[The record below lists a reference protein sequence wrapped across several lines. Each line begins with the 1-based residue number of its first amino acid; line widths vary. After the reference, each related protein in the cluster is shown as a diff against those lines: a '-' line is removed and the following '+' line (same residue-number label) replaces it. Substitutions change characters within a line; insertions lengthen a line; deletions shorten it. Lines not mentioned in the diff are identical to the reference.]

1 MPPTAEPI
9 TAELVARL
17 GVKPLPDGMLGRALT
32 HASFVNEAGEA
43 TESNERLEFLGDALL
58 GMVIGHELFRR
69 YPDVGEGELTRMRAD
84 LVRGSTLARV
94 ATRLGLGAHILLG
107 KGEEAVG
114 GRQRERNLAGAM
126 EAVIGAVY
134 IAHGYRTARALCLRV
149 LGPEIVTLRKEG
161 ARIDAKSSLQ
171 HLVQAR
177 WHEPPNYVTVDETT
191 DGITRR
197 FTVEVRVA
205 QVTLGR
211 GEGSSKREAQQAA
224 ARAAIAGLAS
234 GAEG

>member
-1 MPPTAEPI
+1 VPAPDESATAD
-9 TAELVARL
+9 LVSRL
-17 GVKPLPDGMLGRALT
+17 GVKPLPAELLGRALT

-69 YPDVGEGELTRMRAD
+69 YPDAGEGDLTRMRAD

-94 ATRLGLGAHILLG
+94 AQRLGVGTHMMLG

-114 GRQRERNLAGAM
+114 GRARERNLAGVM

-134 IAHGYRTARALCLRV
+134 VAHGYRAARSFVLRV
-149 LGPEIVTLRKEG
+149 LGPELVILSKEG

-177 WHEPPNYVTVDETT
+177 WHEPPNYVTVGETT
-191 DGITRR
+191 DGISRR
-197 FTVEVRVA
+197 FTVEVKVG

-211 GEGSSKREAQQAA
+211 GEGSSKREAQQQA

-234 GAEG
+234 AAEG